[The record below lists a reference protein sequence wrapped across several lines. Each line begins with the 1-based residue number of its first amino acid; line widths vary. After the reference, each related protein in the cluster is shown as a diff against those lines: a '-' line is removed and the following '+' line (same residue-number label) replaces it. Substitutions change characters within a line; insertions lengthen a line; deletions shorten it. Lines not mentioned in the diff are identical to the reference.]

1 MLEESYTTKLT
12 KITARELIRTLPL
25 AELIIS
31 TELQILP

>member
-1 MLEESYTTKLT
+1 MLEVSYTTKLT
-12 KITARELIRTLPL
+12 NVSARALDHTPPQ